1 MGPAVPTAT
10 TAAKVREGEGPAV
23 MAGQDARSGGLT
35 SQEARNRLAQFGP
48 NEVPEEPPH
57 TLRDFAR
64 RFWGPVAWMLE
75 AALAIELLLQKYPEA
90 AIILALLV
98 FNAVLA
104 QLQERRARAAL
115 GLLRHRLQ
123 VAARVLRDGTWTTVA
138 AREIV
143 PGDRIHL
150 RMGNIVPS
158 DCQVVDGDV
167 EVDQSTITG
176 ESEPVSRSVGTT
188 LYSSTVIRRG
198 EASADVTATGART
211 FYGKTAEL
219 VRSARSVSHLENL
232 LFSIVRY
239 LVTLDSV
246 LAVLV
251 LVVATVRGVDL
262 ALVVPFVLILLIASV
277 PAAMPATFTI
287 ANALESR
294 YLVEQGVLVTGL
306 TAVQEA
312 ASMDLLC
319 VDKTGTLTEGRES
332 LAEVTPLGKEDD
344 QEVVSFASAAC
355 DASTGDTVDLAI
367 LEEVRRRGL
376 VPPLRRRFV
385 PFDPA
390 NKRSEAVIGVNG
402 QDLRVVLGAPSVV
415 RELCGGVPSTF
426 EAAVEHLSGG
436 GARVLAVA
444 SGQREPLELVGLIAL
459 ADPPRADAAELVQ
472 TLHGMGVRVVM
483 LTGDTPSTARAV
495 AAKVGIGPHIGER
508 TDLSQDP
515 SSFDGFAG
523 VYPEDKFELVR
534 ALQGQHHV
542 VGMTGDGV
550 NDAPALKQAEVG
562 IAVLSATDVARASAK
577 LVLTRPGLSDIVHAV
592 QGGRRVYRRMLTW
605 TLNKVSKNLEQVFLL
620 TVGFVAAGIFV
631 VSPFLILLMIF
642 ANDFVSMAAGADN
655 ARISSAPDRWDVRE
669 IVLTA
674 AVVGGCWLTLS
685 YTLLYWA
692 LNIAHL
698 AIGPLQTFF
707 FVYLVFGSQGT
718 ILLVRERDHAWASRP
733 SAPLLVVIAG
743 DIVVISMMATLG
755 ILMSPISATYV
766 LGLLAIVAAA
776 ALLVDT
782 AKVAFFHWSGAFG
795 PDSRLARRHAPSRNT
810 TMAEQE

>member
-1 MGPAVPTAT
+1 M
-10 TAAKVREGEGPAV
+10 AADVAKSA
-23 MAGQDARSGGLT
+23 GLT
-35 SQEARNRLAQFGP
+35 TQEARDRLARDGP

-57 TLRDFAR
+57 ALRELAR

-75 AALAIELLLQKYPEA
+75 AALAIELVLEKYPEA

-104 QLQERRARAAL
+104 QVQERRARAAL
-115 GLLRHRLQ
+115 ELLRHRLQ
-123 VAARVLRDGTWTTVA
+123 VAARVLRDGAWTTVA
-138 AREIV
+138 ARELV
-143 PGDRIHL
+143 AGDRVHL

-158 DCQVVDGDV
+158 DCRIVEGEI

-176 ESEPVSRSVGTT
+176 ESEPVSRSAGST
-188 LYSSTVIRRG
+188 LYSSTVVRRG
-198 EASADVTATGART
+198 EASADVTATGSRT

-219 VRSARSVSHLENL
+219 VRSARTVSHLENL

-239 LVTLDSV
+239 LVTLDTS

-251 LVVATVRGVDL
+251 LVVATLRGVDL
-262 ALVVPFVLILLIASV
+262 AVVVPFVLILLIASV

-332 LAEVTPLGKEDD
+332 LSEIAPWGKEDEG
-344 QEVVSFASAAC
+344 EVVSLASTAC

-367 LEEVRRRGL
+367 LGELTRRGL
-376 VPPLRRRFV
+376 AAPARRRFV

-390 NKRSEAVIGVNG
+390 TKRSEAVIAAGG
-402 QDLRVVLGAPSVV
+402 QDRRVVLGSPKVV
-415 RELCGGVPSTF
+415 ADLCGGLAPGLA
-426 EAAVEHLSGG
+426 AAVERLSSG

-444 SGQREPLELVGLIAL
+444 SGTHDPLDLVGLIAL
-459 ADPPRADAAELVQ
+459 ADPPRADAADLVR

-483 LTGDTPSTARAV
+483 LTGDTPPTARAV
-495 AAKVGIGPHIGER
+495 AEKVGIGTHIGER
-508 TDLSQDP
+508 TDLSKDP

-523 VYPEDKFELVR
+523 VYPEDKFQLVH

-605 TLNKVSKNLEQVFLL
+605 TLNKVSKNFEQVFLL
-620 TVGFVAAGIFV
+620 TGGFLAAGIFV

-642 ANDFVSMAAGADN
+642 ANDFVSMAAGTDN
-655 ARISSAPDRWDVRE
+655 TRISSAPDRWSVRE
-669 IVLTA
+669 IVVVA
-674 AVVGGCWLTLS
+674 AVVGGCWLALS

-692 LNIAHL
+692 LDIAHL
-698 AIGPLQTFF
+698 ALGPLQTFF
-707 FVYLVFGSQGT
+707 FVYLVFGSQAT

-733 SAPLLVVIAG
+733 STPLLVAVAA
-743 DIVVISMMATLG
+743 DILVISVIATLG
-755 ILMSPISATYV
+755 ILMSPIPPIYV
-766 LGLLAIVAAA
+766 LGLLLVIGAA
-776 ALLVDT
+776 ALVVDT
-782 AKVAFFHWSGAFG
+782 AKVAFIRWSGAFEPG
-795 PDSRLARRHAPSRNT
+795 SRLVRRPS
-810 TMAEQE
+810 